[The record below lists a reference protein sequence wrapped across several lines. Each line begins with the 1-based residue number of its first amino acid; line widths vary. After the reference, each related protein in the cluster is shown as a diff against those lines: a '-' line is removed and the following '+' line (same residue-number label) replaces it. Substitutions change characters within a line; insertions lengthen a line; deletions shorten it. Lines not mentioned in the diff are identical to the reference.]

1 MAGYLG
7 NIPSAVPLTSADIA
21 DGIITSAKIVDGTI
35 ANADI
40 ANSTIDLTAKV
51 TGTLP
56 TSKGGT
62 GIATIGSSLQVL
74 RTNTG
79 ATALEFATVSGTTF
93 GSALFHVRDEKSAGT
108 NGGSGSTS
116 FTKVTLNTVMTNEI
130 SGASIS
136 SDVITLPSGTYYINA
151 IVTGL
156 YCGMLK
162 SKLRNTSDGTDTLI
176 GSTVKPPDV
185 GSDSLGSV
193 DSFVIGRFTIASQKN
208 FELQRRVDTAYTHS
222 AGYAANYGVVEVY
235 SQCQI
240 WKVA

>member
-1 MAGYLG
+1 MPFIG
-7 NIPSAVPLTSADIA
+7 NKPSAVPLTSADIA
-21 DGIITSAKIVDGTI
+21 DGIITSAKIVDATI

-40 ANSTIDLTAKV
+40 ANSTINLTTKV

-56 TSKGGT
+56 VANGGT
-62 GIATIGSSLQVL
+62 GLTALGSASQVL
-74 RTNTG
+74 RTNSG

-136 SDVITLPSGTYYINA
+136 SDVITLPSGTYYIIANV
-151 IVTGL
+151 IGN

-162 SKLRNTSDGTDTLI
+162 SKLRNTSDSTDTLI
-176 GSTVKPPDV
+176 GSTVKPPDQ
-185 GSDSLGSV
+185 GSDSQGSV
-193 DSFVIGRFTIASQKN
+193 DSFVIGRFTIAAQKN
-208 FELQRRVDTAYTHS
+208 FELQRRVDSAYTH
-222 AGYAANYGVVEVY
+222 AGGYAANHGVVEVY
-235 SQCQI
+235 CQCQI

>member
-1 MAGYLG
+1 MPFIG
-7 NIPSAVPLTSADIA
+7 NKPSAVPLTSADIA
-21 DGIITSAKIVDGTI
+21 DGIITSAKIVDATI

-40 ANSTIDLTAKV
+40 ANSTINLTTKV

-56 TSKGGT
+56 VANGGT
-62 GIATIGSSLQVL
+62 GLTALGSASQVL
-74 RTNTG
+74 RTNSG

-136 SDVITLPSGTYYINA
+136 SDVITLPSGTYYIIANV
-151 IVTGL
+151 IGN

-162 SKLRNTSDGTDTLI
+162 SKLRNTSDSTDTLI
-176 GSTVKPPDV
+176 GSTVKPPDN
-185 GSDSLGSV
+185 GSDSQGSV
-193 DSFVIGRFTIASQKN
+193 DSFVIGRFTIAAQKN
-208 FELQRRVDTAYTHS
+208 FELQRRVDSAYTHS

-235 SQCQI
+235 CQCQI

>member
-1 MAGYLG
+1 M
-7 NIPSAVPLTSADIA
+7 
-21 DGIITSAKIVDGTI
+21 
-35 ANADI
+35 
-40 ANSTIDLTAKV
+40 TAKV

-136 SDVITLPSGTYYINA
+136 SDVITLPSGTYYIHALTPARSVNEF
-151 IVTGL
+151 
-156 YCGMLK
+156 K
-162 SKLRNTSDGTDTLI
+162 SKLRNTTDSTDTII
-176 GSTVKPPDV
+176 GTSGYCATATATTAF
-185 GSDSLGSV
+185 
-193 DSFVIGRFTIASQKN
+193 SFVIGRFTIASQKN
-208 FELQRRVDTAYTHS
+208 FELQIIADSAAIGSTGLGVDRNFAT
-222 AGYAANYGVVEVY
+222 EVY
-235 SQCQI
+235 TDVQI